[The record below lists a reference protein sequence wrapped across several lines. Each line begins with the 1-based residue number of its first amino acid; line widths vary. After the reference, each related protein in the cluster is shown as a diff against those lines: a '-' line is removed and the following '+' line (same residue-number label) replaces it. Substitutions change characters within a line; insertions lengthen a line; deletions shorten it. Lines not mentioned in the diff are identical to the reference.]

1 MSSVQAAGHAGR
13 STCAPSTVIR
23 WPRWARWCLAFGA
36 PGARGRHRC
45 RSCSA
50 CTRPRPPR
58 AKASLLDDVWRQLK
72 QTAAVKFCGLRS
84 RRPPLLMSVTT
95 WHGFRVPPVRAA
107 TLGTLVCSVTLLLR
121 RQAPV
126 WTRLWHEDVRLS
138 HGPIHYVCLCLQ
150 DEPSVIAQQARLL
163 LVFHGL
169 LLGHRHR
176 LRPQAD
182 QGFRVSAAGLH
193 NPGFRNGFNAAKRGR
208 FAAKPLI
215 WWAIDRSKVRVLVRP
230 PPSPVQIRFP
240 AVSERTPGFPRH
252 SRRPERR
259 SRLCGGKG
267 RIAGPKRRP
276 VSGTRKPFPSK
287 FYPHGRRRVRMSTE
301 TGSHSWPAAVGCECR
316 RNVKC
321 PPAIMPRKRSAPCGS
336 SARC

>member
-1 MSSVQAAGHAGR
+1 MSGPRRSAPWSAFCLDPGSAHRASHQPICRRNRAPRSRHGARHPLGISLSPKAAG
-13 STCAPSTVIR
+13 R
-23 WPRWARWCLAFGA
+23 WPVF
-36 PGARGRHRC
+36 
-45 RSCSA
+45 
-50 CTRPRPPR
+50 
-58 AKASLLDDVWRQLK
+58 
-72 QTAAVKFCGLRS
+72 
-84 RRPPLLMSVTT
+84 
-95 WHGFRVPPVRAA
+95 
-107 TLGTLVCSVTLLLR
+107 SVTLLLR

-138 HGPIHYVCLCLQ
+138 HCPIHYVCLCLQ

-259 SRLCGGKG
+259 
-267 RIAGPKRRP
+267 
-276 VSGTRKPFPSK
+276 FPSLRWERTNRGAK
-287 FYPHGRRRVRMSTE
+287 TPPGLWHAQTLSQQILSPRTE
-301 TGSHSWPAAVGCECR
+301 TRSHVD
-316 RNVKC
+316 
-321 PPAIMPRKRSAPCGS
+321 
-336 SARC
+336 